1 MVIFNCQMPPLQF
14 DINFAVDNSV
24 YVKLYDNEILP
35 RFVVYYKY
43 QETRIN
49 LLQIQNKTKE
59 QIRPKSDEKKLSLG
73 DDTEDG
79 ESSDEDYRLCS
90 RQRGNRQD
98 EDSSDDT
105 SDSE

>member
-1 MVIFNCQMPPLQF
+1 MPPVQF
-14 DINFAVDNSV
+14 DTNVPVDNSF
-24 YVKLYDNEILP
+24 YVKFYDNEILP

-49 LLQIQNKTKE
+49 LLQIQNKTKQKQ
-59 QIRPKSDEKKLSLG
+59 QIPPMRKNLSLG

-79 ESSDEDYRLCS
+79 ESSEEDYRLCS
-90 RQRGNRQD
+90 RQRGSRQD

>member
-1 MVIFNCQMPPLQF
+1 M
-14 DINFAVDNSV
+14 
-24 YVKLYDNEILP
+24 
-35 RFVVYYKY
+35 VYYKY

-49 LLQIQNKTKE
+49 LLRIQNKTNE
-59 QIRPKSDEKKLSLG
+59 QIRPMRKKLSLG

-98 EDSSDDT
+98 ADSSDDT

>member
-1 MVIFNCQMPPLQF
+1 MVIFNGQIPPVQF
-14 DINFAVDNSV
+14 DINVAVDNSV
-24 YVKLYDNEILP
+24 YVKFYDNEILP

-43 QETRIN
+43 QETPIN

-59 QIRPKSDEKKLSLG
+59 QICPMRKKLSLG

-98 EDSSDDT
+98 EDSCDNT